1 MKTDHKTGITARP
14 IMAGQLSPDRVV
26 RIGQMVTA
34 MDRAGWGLVMLAMA
48 IGDELMAEKAERPHG
63 EFVPWLKS
71 NMQTMGLRSV
81 RTAQEYMAL
90 AENRPAI
97 EQAHKATQG
106 ITSMRAAHRLIGRG
120 GTDDGD
126 QDQGDGVPEPTEPI
140 SAKPINPRSK
150 RAFAMQHIPPE
161 LRITP
166 EQLRKVLE
174 WYEGD
179 GLGTE
184 YRSAIG
190 TKDAKPRKP
199 KARVSAVVRP
209 KAKRDLERIAK
220 RNDMTQGQLIET
232 LLSFA
237 DQVEKQTKANKK
249 GGDR

>member
-1 MKTDHKTGITARP
+1 MKTDHKTGITAQP
-14 IMAGQLSPDRVV
+14 ILAGQLSTDRVV
-26 RIGQMVTA
+26 RIGQMITA
-34 MDRAGWGLVMLAMA
+34 MERAGWGLVMLAMA

-97 EQAHKATQG
+97 EHAHASTQA

-120 GTDDGD
+120 GADDA
-126 QDQGDGVPEPTEPI
+126 DQGDGVPEPTESIP
-140 SAKPINPRSK
+140 AKPINPRSK

-166 EQLRKVLE
+166 DQLRKVLE

-190 TKDAKPRKP
+190 AKATKARKTT
-199 KARVSAVVRP
+199 ARVSAIVRP

-237 DQVEKQTKANKK
+237 DQVEKQSKANKK
-249 GGDR
+249 GGGR